1 VERDT
6 AVMSRWLK
14 NVGQFLDKLD
24 DTTAVAISDSQ
35 QQLQE
40 QEEAHD
46 DEQLR
51 RESSAVFERLSS
63 RHNSDIRGAAAAPE
77 EEEEDYE
84 RDEYED
90 GVQSGG
96 AADVLADS
104 TPGAVTTDD
113 GMREE
118 EEVVFDNSSLGTS
131 GEGFMPS
138 NEGVEEQATESI
150 EPLHQTTMEKGND
163 RSSSSSALNCTPPDD
178 ERPIDIDTA
187 TPLRAAPTGSSM
199 VPPETPF
206 MTPAQGPAPRTARN
220 DSEPTEAPKEDRV
233 VTLDTESSTSAS
245 RSNDMGNAREQQQL
259 QEKLQT
265 YKTLLDK
272 ALRQKE
278 AAVAEANRES
288 RTLRRHMITL
298 NEQLE
303 AADKEIEAQRRE
315 LDGVAVRLENDE
327 RKRREVQEAERA
339 RHAQELQQQKERHD
353 RVLAEQKGQL
363 ESRVE
368 DLRKQLALAQF
379 QLQQEGGERNKELYD
394 AATREQ
400 DMKGKI
406 ASLEDEKDTLL
417 TQIATLQS
425 QQTTLASRLE
435 SLTQTADS
443 ALAREREAEERLDDA
458 LSLHARQVSQR
469 QARET
474 ALEKTVAELGAA
486 LVAERSKP
494 KGSATSI
501 SAGDGERNSSS
512 DQVAG
517 DATAQQH
524 QHNQE
529 ETASLRAQ
537 LEQEREQ
544 NEILRNELRSI
555 SNERSEEAMAAHTR
569 QHRHNQEVSDLSQQ
583 IAKLKAELKART
595 NESSARNNLHATEAA
610 SQDAKQVQSLS
621 EEVIRQ
627 RDKLSDCHS
636 EIATLRTRL
645 HTALNRA
652 TVAEAAAEADDPERG
667 LLKHRRGGRNGRR
680 KAEAGPSMRTAL
692 LQGSSS
698 ISDGTMQRIGKSL
711 DVVDE
716 FVSKSG
722 KVLRSNPIARL
733 FFGM

>member
-1 VERDT
+1 
-6 AVMSRWLK
+6 MSRWLK

-35 QQLQE
+35 QQLEE
-40 QEEAHD
+40 QEAAHD

-63 RHNSDIRGAAAAPE
+63 RHNSDVRGAAVAPGE
-77 EEEEDYE
+77 GEEDYE
-84 RDEYED
+84 RDEDED
-90 GVQSGG
+90 DAVLQSHG
-96 AADVLADS
+96 ADHDVHAGS
-104 TPGAVTTDD
+104 MTGSVTTDD

-118 EEVVFDNSSLGTS
+118 EVVVFDNKAPENSE
-131 GEGFMPS
+131 EGVMPS
-138 NEGVEEQATESI
+138 SEGDEGQVTESI
-150 EPLHQTTMEKGND
+150 EPSHHQTTMEKGND
-163 RSSSSSALNCTPPDD
+163 RSSSSSAPNRTPPND
-178 ERPIDIDTA
+178 ERPIDIYTA

-199 VPPETPF
+199 LPPETPF
-206 MTPAQGPAPRTARN
+206 MTPAQGPAPRTAMK
-220 DSEPTEAPKEDRV
+220 DSVQTQAQKEDRV
-233 VTLDTESSTSAS
+233 VTQDTESSTTAS

-327 RKRREVQEAERA
+327 RKRREQQEAERA
-339 RHAQELQQQKERHD
+339 RHAQELRQQKERNE
-353 RVLAEQKGQL
+353 RVLAEQKGHL

-368 DLRKQLALAQF
+368 ALRKQLALAQL

-400 DMKGKI
+400 DMKDKI
-406 ASLEDEKDTLL
+406 ASLEDERDTLL
-417 TQIATLQS
+417 AQIATLQS

-501 SAGDGERNSSS
+501 SAGGGERNSSG

-517 DATAQQH
+517 DMTAQQH

-529 ETASLRAQ
+529 ETDSLRAQ

-555 SNERSEEAMAAHTR
+555 STERSEEATAAHTR

-621 EEVIRQ
+621 EEVMRQ

-645 HTALNRA
+645 HGALNRA

-698 ISDGTMQRIGKSL
+698 ISDGTTQRIGKSL
-711 DVVDE
+711 DAVDE